1 MPPGTLHHVRSLTA
15 SISFN
20 VDWHERLSAVR
31 GLTAVRHGM
40 PVQNLRYNALFA
52 LGVLARVPLR
62 VMMPVL
68 RSYFTYIS

>member
-1 MPPGTLHHVRSLTA
+1 V
-15 SISFN
+15 SFN
-20 VDWHERLSAVR
+20 IDWHDPHSALR

-52 LGVLARVPLR
+52 LGVCGRVPLK
-62 VMMPVL
+62 VLMPAL